1 MQWNHFKSITFS
13 DASTTDDD
21 NDNNNIHNNDSA
33 DGEVGLDKEDGD
45 CDPASASESNLI
57 SNGRCEF

>member
-21 NDNNNIHNNDSA
+21 NENNKNDSA

-45 CDPASASESNLI
+45 CDPAAESNLI
-57 SNGRCEF
+57 